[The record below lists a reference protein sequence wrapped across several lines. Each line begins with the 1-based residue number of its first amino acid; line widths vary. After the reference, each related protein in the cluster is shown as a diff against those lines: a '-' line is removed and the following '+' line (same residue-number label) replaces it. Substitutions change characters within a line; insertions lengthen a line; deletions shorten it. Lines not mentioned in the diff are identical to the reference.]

1 MEEDIEKEHP
11 ARILIVDDEETLCE
25 ALRFNIEEEGFEVD
39 VAYSAEEALTL
50 DLSAYSLFLLD
61 VMMGEISGTQLA
73 KIIKNR
79 EDTGHIPII
88 FCTARD
94 TEDEM
99 VNGLDLG
106 ADDYITKPYS
116 MRNVLAR
123 IRAVLRRT
131 VPAENADSQQSLEYN
146 GLKVFPESKQC
157 MVDGNEVRLPKKE
170 FEILSLMLAN
180 KGKIFSREELLTR
193 IWPEQVVVVDRV
205 VDVNITRL
213 RSKIGNYGRNIV
225 TRSGYGYGFK
235 I

>member
-1 MEEDIEKEHP
+1 MEEDIEKERP

-79 EDTGHIPII
+79 EDTGNIPII

-116 MRNVLAR
+116 IRNVLAR

-193 IWPEQVVVVDRV
+193 IWPEQVVMVDRV

>member
-1 MEEDIEKEHP
+1 MEEDIEKERP

-79 EDTGHIPII
+79 EDTGNIPII

-116 MRNVLAR
+116 IRNVLAR

-131 VPAENADSQQSLEYN
+131 VPSENADSQQSLEYN

>member
-1 MEEDIEKEHP
+1 MEEGIEKERP

-79 EDTGHIPII
+79 EDTGNIPII

-116 MRNVLAR
+116 IRNVLAR

-146 GLKVFPESKQC
+146 GIKVFPESKQC